1 MNPVVEIRQVSFSY
15 GGNLVLEEVS
25 LSVEKGDFLALVG
38 PNGAGKTTLL
48 KLVLGLLD
56 PLCGQIELF
65 GAPIGQFKQW
75 YRLGYIP
82 QKATNFDRRFPAT
95 VEEVVMAGR
104 FGRLGLGARPG
115 KHDQLI
121 VEEALEAVGMMVYR
135 KHLLSSLSGGQQ
147 QRVFI
152 ARALAGQPE
161 LLILDEPV
169 VGLDSRALESFYRLL
184 DVFNRQKGIT
194 LIIVSHDTGVV
205 ARWVNKVACINH
217 TLLYHGHPE
226 QVLSADNLSMLY
238 GAPVHLVT
246 HEH

>member
-1 MNPVVEIRQVSFSY
+1 
-15 GGNLVLEEVS
+15 
-25 LSVEKGDFLALVG
+25 
-38 PNGAGKTTLL
+38 
-48 KLVLGLLD
+48 
-56 PLCGQIELF
+56 
-65 GAPIGQFKQW
+65 
-75 YRLGYIP
+75 
-82 QKATNFDRRFPAT
+82 
-95 VEEVVMAGR
+95 MAGR

-238 GAPVHLVT
+238 GAPVHLVA

>member
-1 MNPVVEIRQVSFSY
+1 MNRVVDIQQVSFGY
-15 GGNLVLEEVS
+15 GENLVLEEVS
-25 LSVEKGDFLALVG
+25 LSVERGDFLALVG

-48 KLVLGLLD
+48 KLILGLLK

-65 GAPIGQFKQW
+65 DIPIGKFRQW
-75 YRLGYIP
+75 SRLGYIP

-95 VEEVVMAGR
+95 VEEVVMTGR
-104 FGRLGLGARPG
+104 FSRLGLGVRPG
-115 KHDQLI
+115 KQDQLI
-121 VEEALEAVGMMVYR
+121 VEEALEAVEMLIYR
-135 KHLLSSLSGGQQ
+135 RHLLSSLSGGQQ

-205 ARWVNKVACINH
+205 ARRVNKVACINH
-217 TLLYHGHPE
+217 TLLCHGHPE
-226 QVLSADNLSMLY
+226 HVLSVENLSLLY
-238 GAPVHLVT
+238 GAPVHPVA